1 MDHIEKDLPDQTWRR
16 RDFSYANFFIIVY
29 PYAKSFVRPF
39 ARRVAVAGVGIATRD
54 ESRNKTFFGRRCTFT
69 IKSIGF

>member
-1 MDHIEKDLPDQTWRR
+1 MDHMEKDLPNQTWRR

-39 ARRVAVAGVGIATRD
+39 ARRVAGVGIATRA
-54 ESRNKTFFGRRCTFT
+54 EIRPSSAEERKKG
-69 IKSIGF
+69 

>member
-29 PYAKSFVRPF
+29 PYTKSIIHPF
-39 ARRVAVAGVGIATRD
+39 MRRVERVGTAISA
-54 ESRNKTFFGRRCTFT
+54 E
-69 IKSIGF
+69 IGASTAPQRADWTN